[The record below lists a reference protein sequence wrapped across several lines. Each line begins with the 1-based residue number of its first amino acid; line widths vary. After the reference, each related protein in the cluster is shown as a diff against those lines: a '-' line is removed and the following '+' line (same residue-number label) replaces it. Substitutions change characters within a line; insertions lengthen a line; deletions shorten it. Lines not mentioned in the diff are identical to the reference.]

1 MIESHLNSRSR
12 CLACVV
18 RDVEDPRG
26 WRVVWLHG
34 SDAHQSS
41 EHQFTDLQIG
51 DEIWWETSS
60 HREWAALAGQAG
72 LTHRREGRMIQRWT
86 LFIS

>member
-1 MIESHLNSRSR
+1 MIGSLFGHGSR

-18 RDVEDPRG
+18 RDIEDPRG
-26 WRVVWLHG
+26 WRVVWLQG

-41 EHQFTDLQIG
+41 EHRFTDLQIG

-60 HREWAALAGQAG
+60 QREWAALAGQAA
-72 LTHRREGRMIQRWT
+72 LAHRRGGHTIKRWT
-86 LFIS
+86 LYIS